1 MFGWSRTIGSAPFFG
16 FWPLRIAGTATVVE
30 AETVV
35 VLRYQVELAAS
46 LAKFGKRFASIP
58 PSACCRSITGNS
70 SRSRKTIGVV
80 AWVRIAA
87 ASAVP
92 LEITSFEVGEW
103 SRNRARKTSGAAAS
117 TVRNERAGRQPP
129 RRPARV
135 ASPISDGADD
145 QRRRAVD
152 ARALQHLDA
161 EDRAEEA
168 EEDEVERRSR
178 AAALTAPTTN
188 SIAEQ
193 HERRART

>member
-1 MFGWSRTIGSAPFFG
+1 MFGWSRKIGSAPRFG
-16 FWPLRIAGTATVVE
+16 FWPVRIAGTATVVE

-46 LAKFGKRFASIP
+46 LAKFGKRLASIP

-80 AWVRIAA
+80 ARVRIAA

-117 TVRNERAGRQPP
+117 TVRNERAAGSFQT
-129 RRPARV
+129 AS
-135 ASPISDGADD
+135 ASPSPIA
-145 QRRRAVD
+145 
-152 ARALQHLDA
+152 
-161 EDRAEEA
+161 
-168 EEDEVERRSR
+168 
-178 AAALTAPTTN
+178 TAPAINTVVPSTPVRFKTWTPKT
-188 SIAEQ
+188 AP
-193 HERRART
+193 RKARKARWSA